1 MAYSLEIKQKAIDYW
16 ERCNDIE
23 QVMKAYGVS
32 RSTLFIWKQRKKQ
45 TGSLVSPPVVR
56 KPRKIDRDKLKAYV
70 EQNPDAYLVEIAEQ
84 FNCTAPAIFY
94 ALKAIGITYKK
105 RQRPTKSKTQ

>member
-1 MAYSLEIKQKAIDYW
+1 MAYSLETRQKAIDYW

-23 QVMKAYGVS
+23 QVIEAYGVS
-32 RSTLFIWKQRKKQ
+32 RSTLFSWRQRQQQ
-45 TGSLVSPPVVR
+45 TGTLVSPPVVR

-70 EQNPDAYLVEIAEQ
+70 EQNPDAYLSEIAEQ

-94 ALKAIGITYKK
+94 ALKAIGMTYKK
-105 RQRPTKSKTQ
+105 RQQPIKNKTQ